1 MAKTEGK
8 KEEWERGREGG
19 KERNKRG
26 REEERGERE
35 VSKDKITTNLVKCL
49 IDVYLQF
56 ENWGSVSSENLEDVV

>member
-1 MAKTEGK
+1 
-8 KEEWERGREGG
+8 
-19 KERNKRG
+19 
-26 REEERGERE
+26 